1 MHSISLIVNCQLSI
15 VNYKAG
21 LVMNEKTELL
31 IRNIESV
38 IIGKRDVIVKIV
50 CAMLAGGHV
59 LIEDVPG
66 VGKTLL
72 AQTLAKSVSG
82 SFGRIQFTPDLMPS
96 DVVGFTVIDP
106 HTGESEYKEGAA
118 MCNFLLADEINRT
131 SPKVQS
137 ALLEAMEELQISVDG
152 VTHKLPVPFMTLA
165 TQNPIETYGTYH
177 LPEAQLDRFLMRLS
191 IGYPDRAAE
200 LLMLERMPHNIE
212 VEPVM
217 SLEDVMALREA
228 AGRVYVS
235 EQVRAY
241 ILMVVCATRTSRDV
255 KLGASPRASIALFR
269 AAQAMAL
276 MSGRAY
282 VTPDDVKAVAA
293 EVLAHRLILAAGQS
307 TFRSGAEIIAKI
319 LVDTPVPV

>member
-1 MHSISLIVNCQLSI
+1 
-15 VNYKAG
+15 
-21 LVMNEKTELL
+21 MNP
-31 IRNIESV
+31 NIEKLINNIENV
-38 IIGKRDVIVKIV
+38 IIGKRDIIEKIV

-72 AQTLAKSVSG
+72 AETLAKSVSG

-96 DVVGFTVIDP
+96 DVIGYTVIDQK
-106 HTGESEYKEGAA
+106 TGESSYRAGAA

-137 ALLEAMEELQISVDG
+137 SLLEAMEELQISVDG
-152 VTHKLPVPFMTLA
+152 VTHRLPVPFMALA

-200 LLMLERMPHNIE
+200 MQMLEKMPHKLS

-217 SLEDVMALREA
+217 TLEDVIALREA
-228 AGRVYVS
+228 ASKVKVS
-235 EQVRAY
+235 EQVKAY
-241 ILMVVCATRTSRDV
+241 ILMIVGATRSRKEI
-255 KLGASPRASIALFR
+255 KLGASPRASIALYR

-276 MSGRAY
+276 MNNRAFA
-282 VTPDDVKAVAA
+282 TPDDVKEMATS
-293 EVLAHRLILAAGQS
+293 VLSHRVILAAGQTEFIS
-307 TFRSGAEIIAKI
+307 SEEIVQKI
-319 LVDTPVPV
+319 ISETIIPT

>member
-1 MHSISLIVNCQLSI
+1 MNPKIEQLI
-15 VNYKAG
+15 G
-21 LVMNEKTELL
+21 
-31 IRNIESV
+31 NIENV
-38 IIGKRDVIVKIV
+38 IIGKHDVIVKIV

-72 AQTLAKSVSG
+72 AETLAKSVSG

-96 DVVGFTVIDP
+96 DVIGYTVIDQK
-106 HTGESEYKEGAA
+106 TGASEYRPGAA

-137 ALLEAMEELQISVDG
+137 SLLEAMEELQISVDG

-191 IGYPDRAAE
+191 IGYPDRTAE
-200 LLMLERMPHNIE
+200 LQMLEKMPHKMT
-212 VEPVM
+212 VGAVM
-217 SLEDVMALREA
+217 TLEEVMALREA
-228 AGRVYVS
+228 ASRISVS
-235 EQVRAY
+235 DQVKTY
-241 ILMVVCATRTSRDV
+241 ILMIVSATRNRQEI
-255 KLGASPRASIALFR
+255 KLGASPRASIALYR

-276 MSGRAY
+276 MNNRAFA
-282 VTPDDVKAVAA
+282 TPDDVKAMAPS
-293 EVLAHRLILAAGQS
+293 VLGHRVILASGQTEFLS
-307 TFRSGAEIIAKI
+307 SDEIIHNI
-319 LVDTPVPV
+319 LNETVIPV